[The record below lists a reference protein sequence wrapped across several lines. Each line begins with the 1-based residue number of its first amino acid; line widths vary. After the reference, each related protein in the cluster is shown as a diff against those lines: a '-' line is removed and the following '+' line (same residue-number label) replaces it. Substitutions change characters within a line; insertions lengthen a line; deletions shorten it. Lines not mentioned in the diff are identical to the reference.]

1 MTHRSSGLWLYL
13 FCHTT
18 SLTCL
23 TPVLYQSQICPVQK
37 SSSYSGTQ
45 KPQCYRMESL
55 SFYTARHRCC
65 WQKVEDTLGQW
76 KWHVGSLPLHSQP
89 LPVQSVAQES

>member
-55 SFYTARHRCC
+55 SLYTARHPPLLAKEKDRTNGSVGFLQCY
-65 WQKVEDTLGQW
+65 KV
-76 KWHVGSLPLHSQP
+76 VN
-89 LPVQSVAQES
+89 